1 MAFRSASRSSPAPG
15 TMLKCS
21 RSATHTSNC
30 PDKGDDMKKF
40 LGVAAILAVGFVGGA
55 YAQKAA
61 AEKKGIT
68 QQKPADMTWKA
79 AAPNMP
85 VEAAD
90 SWKGAG
96 GAHCT
101 FNKFPKGF
109 VAPTHTH
116 SNDVYSIV
124 VAGKWGSNVEGSPQ
138 ALQGPGG
145 YQFIPGGL

>member
-1 MAFRSASRSSPAPG
+1 
-15 TMLKCS
+15 
-21 RSATHTSNC
+21 
-30 PDKGDDMKKF
+30 MKKL
-40 LGVAAILAVGFVGGA
+40 LGMVALLAVGFVGGA

-61 AEKKGIT
+61 AAKKEIT

-79 AAPNMP
+79 VAPNMP
-85 VEAAD
+85 VEAAE
-90 SWKGAG
+90 SWKSAG
-96 GAHCT
+96 GAHCS

-109 VAPTHTH
+109 AAPTHTH

-145 YQFIPGGL
+145 YQMIPSGLKHETHCGADADCVIYECGPKAFDLKGLPPPPKK

>member
-1 MAFRSASRSSPAPG
+1 MASPSASHSSPGRG

-21 RSATHTSNC
+21 RSATRTSNC
-30 PDKGDDMKKF
+30 PDKGDDMKKL
-40 LGVAAILAVGFVGGA
+40 LGMVALLAVGFVGGA

-61 AEKKGIT
+61 AAKKEIT

-79 AAPNMP
+79 VAPNMP
-85 VEAAD
+85 VEAAE
-90 SWKGAG
+90 SWKSAG
-96 GAHCT
+96 GAHCS

-109 VAPTHTH
+109 AAPTHTH

-145 YQFIPGGL
+145 YQMIP